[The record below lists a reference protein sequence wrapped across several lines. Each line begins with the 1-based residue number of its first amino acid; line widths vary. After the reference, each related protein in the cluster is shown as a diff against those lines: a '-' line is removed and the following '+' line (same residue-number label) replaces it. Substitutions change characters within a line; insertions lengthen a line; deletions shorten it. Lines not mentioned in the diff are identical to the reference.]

1 MRAAICDDEKAMHDT
16 LEKLL
21 REYKLARHIDVY
33 IDKFES
39 GADLLHSAKEYDVV
53 FMDYQMERLDGIETS
68 RLMREKNKDCIII
81 FVSAYPEAAVDTYE
95 VGTFRFLVKPVN
107 REKLFKALDD
117 YMRSVDRDNLLIIKT
132 RDGVWKIKMSDMI
145 YAEAKGKHTIIRTIK
160 DSFEVA
166 LNLKQIES
174 MLPKEKFMRCHKS
187 YIVGFSHVM
196 NHNNA
201 EIIFDNNEK
210 AQIGRNY
217 TVKFKTSFQDYI
229 MRYNER

>member
-1 MRAAICDDEKAMHDT
+1 MLFR
-16 LEKLL
+16 
-21 REYKLARHIDVY
+21 
-33 IDKFES
+33 S
-39 GADLLHSAKEYDVV
+39 
-53 FMDYQMERLDGIETS
+53 
-68 RLMREKNKDCIII
+68 
-81 FVSAYPEAAVDTYE
+81 VS
-95 VGTFRFLVKPVN
+95 

-117 YMRSVDRDNLLIIKT
+117 YMKSVDRDNLLIIKT
-132 RDGVWKIKMSDMI
+132 RDGAWKIKMSDMI

-217 TVKFKTSFQDYI
+217 TVRFKTAFQDYI